1 MTDDLLIT
9 LAFLQMLI
17 LLALAV
23 QILLAGSQNRRL
35 AKEIRGVM
43 TVQGARY
50 ALQVK
55 LHREAKAAETLVPDA
70 LEWRQTQVTAALPDA
85 ALGKIDSP
93 RVDGDLHSIEL
104 LAADGRRLVVSPYD
118 AAELKRL
125 ERQRLARTPQVSRA
139 TAYAPL
145 LNGKTGVVSGERSL
159 LNAGDYFDLEAAQAG
174 HLLNVLGWD
183 EAQQLYFHVR
193 AA

>member
-1 MTDDLLIT
+1 MTNDLLVT
-9 LAFLQMLI
+9 LVFLQVLI

-35 AKEIRGVM
+35 AREIMGVKS
-43 TVQGARY
+43 VQGARY
-50 ALQVK
+50 AFQVK

-70 LEWRQTQVTAALPDA
+70 FEWLQTQVAAALPEA
-85 ALGKIDSP
+85 ALGKVDSP
-93 RVDGDLHSIEL
+93 RVDGDLHSVEL

-118 AAELKRL
+118 ATELKRL

-145 LNGKTGVVSGERSL
+145 LNGKTGVVSAERSL
-159 LNAGDYFDLEAAQAG
+159 LNAGDYFDLEMAQAG
-174 HLLNVLGWD
+174 RLLQVPGWD
-183 EAQQLYFHVR
+183 ESQQLYFHVR